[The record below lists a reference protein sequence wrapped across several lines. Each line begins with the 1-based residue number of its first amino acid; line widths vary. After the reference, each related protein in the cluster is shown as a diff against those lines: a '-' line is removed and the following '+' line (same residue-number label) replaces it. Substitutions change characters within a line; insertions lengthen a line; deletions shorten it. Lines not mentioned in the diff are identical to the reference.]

1 MPSDVHV
8 YKLRFVHVRTTTEK
22 KIGKWYHMQAK
33 GHWSL
38 CTPHYQL
45 QRLAGRLREG
55 EALIPIINAPKCINS
70 GIPFRINS
78 VLLIGIAFF
87 VVHVGLQESENR

>member
-38 CTPHYQL
+38 CTPHYP
-45 QRLAGRLREG
+45 ATETGRKVEG
-55 EALIPIINAPKCINS
+55 RKSTNTYNECTKMY
-70 GIPFRINS
+70 
-78 VLLIGIAFF
+78 
-87 VVHVGLQESENR
+87 